1 MLRQPNLWSWLIRH
15 LLRCRRT
22 VVAVVFLVGV
32 LLTAGSFLGEWND
45 MHKQLAEGFRSNASE
60 HFGDLKEEVEEA
72 VKRASSVADLFQTI
86 GDVDRDHFREFVV
99 AHLTHAPGLLAVG
112 WAPRVPGGSRGG
124 FEATGWRE
132 QGPDL
137 HMFEQG
143 ARDRAAGGWADS
155 FPMAY
160 WESLAGSG
168 TGGLVGKD
176 LGAESASLEAL
187 RRARDTGQPAMTASI
202 QLPAGRKGVHVYWAI
217 YRSGVPRG
225 TVAER
230 REHLR
235 GFVSAIFDVERLIEL
250 ALGHMSPREL
260 DVALFDEGAPA
271 GDRAL
276 SSHPSSDLQEF
287 PRPWVGQRLLEDH
300 IRAGLRWTGTLDV
313 GGRRWAVTFT
323 STAGYVAARASSD
336 MWDILLL
343 GLLTTGLVGGY
354 LLLLMR
360 RTDEVERQVAARTQE
375 LEQALTE
382 RTRAEAEARTQA
394 AQLEAVRTVSLE
406 AIREVNLSEV
416 LKLVA
421 RLAGDLLR
429 TGTSTVWLWDEAMK
443 ILLPRAWHGSEAW
456 CRGAMLRLGE
466 GVVGTVAARGQGL
479 LINHYQTSI
488 FALPVTRTTTVV
500 AEPLLYRERLLGVLS
515 VHSETPERP
524 FTDEDRQILA
534 LFARQ
539 AAIAIHTA
547 QLFDQVAA
555 GREQARRLTQEV
567 LSVQEK
573 ERRNLSRELHDEAGQ
588 ALTTLVLNLRL
599 IHADVPGDQASLR
612 RRLRE
617 AGELAQATA
626 EKIRLL
632 ARGLRPP
639 ALDTLGLN
647 TSLKGLCQDIA
658 RRTGVSVRYTGVE
671 ISPLPDAVA
680 ICLYRILQEALTN
693 VVKHAHA
700 DRVRVTLRREDKVA
714 FLSVE
719 DNGRGFDAWP
729 LKSPRSGNGS
739 RSLGLL
745 GMQERL
751 ELVGGHLEIVSRPG
765 GGTRLTAQIPGLEA
779 HPDPKEAFVS
789 V

>member
-1 MLRQPNLWSWLIRH
+1 MLRQRNPWAWLMRH
-15 LLRCRRT
+15 LLQCRRT
-22 VVAVVFLVGV
+22 VVAVVFLAGV

-45 MHKQLAEGFRSNASE
+45 MRRQLEEGFRSNASE

-72 VKRASSVADLFQTI
+72 VKRAASVADLFQTF
-86 GDVDRDHFREFVV
+86 GTVDRGHFREFVV
-99 AHLTHAPGLLAVG
+99 AHLTHAPGLLSVG
-112 WAPRVPGGSRGG
+112 WAPRAP
-124 FEATGWRE
+124 
-132 QGPDL
+132 
-137 HMFEQG
+137 
-143 ARDRAAGGWADS
+143 DRAAAGLADS
-155 FPMAY
+155 FPLAY
-160 WESLAGSG
+160 WESLAGPS
-168 TGGLVGKD
+168 TGGLVGQD
-176 LGAESASLEAL
+176 LGAASASLEAL
-187 RRARDTGQPAMTASI
+187 RRARDTGLPAMTASI

-217 YRSGVPRG
+217 YGSGAPRS
-225 TVAER
+225 TIAER
-230 REHLR
+230 RENLR
-235 GFVSAIFDVERLIEL
+235 GFVSASFDVEQLMEL
-250 ALGHMSPREL
+250 ALGHMAPREL

-271 GDRAL
+271 GEGPL
-276 SSHPSSDLQEF
+276 SSHPSGLQDL
-287 PRPWVGQRLLEDH
+287 PRPWLGQRLLEDQ
-300 IRAGLRWTGTLDV
+300 IRASLRWIGSLDV

-323 STAGYVAARASSD
+323 PTTSYVAARASSD
-336 MWDILLL
+336 MWEILLL

-360 RTDEVERQVAARTQE
+360 RTDEVERQVAARTHE

-394 AQLEAVRTVSLE
+394 AQLEAVRAVSLE
-406 AIREVNLSEV
+406 VIREVNLSDV

-429 TGTSTVWLWDEAMK
+429 TGTSTVWLWDEATK

-456 CRGAMLRLGE
+456 CRGAQLRLGE
-466 GVVGTVAARGQGL
+466 GVVGTVAARRQGL

-488 FALPVTRTTTVV
+488 FALPETRTTTVV

-547 QLFDQVAA
+547 QLFDQVAV

-588 ALTTLVLNLRL
+588 ALTTLVLNLRM
-599 IHADVPGDQASLR
+599 IQADVPGDQAPLR

-617 AGELAQATA
+617 AGELAQGTV

-658 RRTGVSVRYTGVE
+658 RRTGISVRYTGVE

-693 VVKHAHA
+693 VVKHANA
-700 DRVRVTLRREDKVA
+700 DRVQVRLRRDDGVA

-729 LKSPRSGNGS
+729 LKSPRNGNGS

-751 ELVGGHLEIVSRPG
+751 ELVGGCLEIVSPQG
-765 GGTRLTAQIPGLEA
+765 GGTRLIAHIPVGQVVE
-779 HPDPKEAFVS
+779 S
-789 V
+789 VA